1 MAFVDLCMLL
11 VYTKIILLHDRII
24 IRTRNRNGTGAVI
37 RNGLILVQD
46 LITTIIEYSH

>member
-11 VYTKIILLHDRII
+11 VYTKIILLHDRIT
-24 IRTRNRNGTGAVI
+24 IRTRNRNGTGAVV